1 VVGTDCDVTSGSNA
15 GCAITDW
22 SHASY
27 GPYFDAQGGGV
38 YVMKWDDEGIAVWN
52 FYRDA
57 IPQDI
62 TDGESPNPSTWSEP
76 AAQLSPAGCN
86 PLTFFANHSIIFD
99 ITFCGD
105 WAGNSY
111 ATSGCPGTCADRI
124 MDPSNFV
131 NASWS
136 INSLKIYQKT
146 VLAGTVSR
154 GERAITLNAGI
165 VLLACVLIL
174 TILGLA
180 GL

>member
-1 VVGTDCDVTSGSNA
+1 LEGVHNNENNQITWHTGPGCNLTPNDNFTGTVVGTDCDVTSGSNA

-86 PLTFFANHSIIFD
+86 PLTFFANHSIIF
-99 ITFCGD
+99 GQSR
-105 WAGNSY
+105 WSP
-111 ATSGCPGTCADRI
+111 TSFFAD
-124 MDPSNFV
+124 
-131 NASWS
+131 
-136 INSLKIYQKT
+136 
-146 VLAGTVSR
+146 
-154 GERAITLNAGI
+154 
-165 VLLACVLIL
+165 
-174 TILGLA
+174 
-180 GL
+180 